1 MPVISSKEFATN
13 QKKYFDMAISKDV
26 FIRRGKNKF
35 VVSNAN
41 ANDDDEVLEPDDDF
55 RRALSVTEF
64 KEKAREVV
72 KNVYKRYMDECDN
85 ITRGTRVSG

>member
-1 MPVISSKEFATN
+1 MFICSIIFKRNIMPVISSKEFATN

-41 ANDDDEVLEPDDDF
+41 VNDYDEVLEPDDDF
-55 RRALSVTEF
+55 HRALSADEF
-64 KEKAREVV
+64 REQLIQILEKRDKQFA
-72 KNVYKRYMDECDN
+72 K
-85 ITRGTRVSG
+85 